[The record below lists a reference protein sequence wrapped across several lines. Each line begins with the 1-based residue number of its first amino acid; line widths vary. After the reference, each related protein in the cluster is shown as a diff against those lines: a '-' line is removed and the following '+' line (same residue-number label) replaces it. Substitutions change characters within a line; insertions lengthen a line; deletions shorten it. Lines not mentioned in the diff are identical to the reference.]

1 MEVVINHDYDA
12 AKANDDD
19 GDDDDDVDDDDDD
32 LLSAGLLDMQGM
44 ASEVSSPPGF
54 SSLQQ
59 KLYELTIHRDEGEQ
73 IIEET

>member
-19 GDDDDDVDDDDDD
+19 DDDDDNDDDDDD
-32 LLSAGLLDMQGM
+32 DSAGLLDMQGM

-73 IIEET
+73 LIEET